1 MKILNNKKMILIYGF
16 DENEKQYVRELLRK
30 LGDIKIKLVEETMA
44 NMKIKDII
52 DGLMIKVY
60 DKELPNQQVI
70 LFNNLNDKELEGIV
84 SKIQS
89 SEFISPILAVVTKI
103 SKEWTFKKLVQ
114 HLIEEKQWFK
124 KQKK

>member
-1 MKILNNKKMILIYGF
+1 MNNKKMILIYGF